1 MHLMFIFELGSL
13 PTSHNHRDSV
23 SAIQQGMAV
32 GVLELAS
39 SDTSWYYGID
49 ISLVADT
56 FYTYLR
62 VFYLWFLTEE

>member
-1 MHLMFIFELGSL
+1 MFILAAQ
-13 PTSHNHRDSV
+13 R
-23 SAIQQGMAV
+23 

>member
-1 MHLMFIFELGSL
+1 MFILAAQ
-13 PTSHNHRDSV
+13 R
-23 SAIQQGMAV
+23 

-62 VFYLWFLTEE
+62 VFNLWFCIDE